1 MYLQITKNDAYCL
14 HSAIQSLIE
23 EGYNENYV
31 CPKIRLYYRMCE
43 VLNIKKN
50 PLKQEYVKKTNAL
63 IEKERKMSNI
73 VILNKTKEKMPE
85 IILSAE
91 IENLLKNSTD
101 AELRTAI
108 INMKWTIMLLQL
120 RNEELQKAIDNVD
133 EQIKKLKG
141 IR

>member
-1 MYLQITKNDAYCL
+1 MA
-14 HSAIQSLIE
+14 
-23 EGYNENYV
+23 
-31 CPKIRLYYRMCE
+31 
-43 VLNIKKN
+43 
-50 PLKQEYVKKTNAL
+50 
-63 IEKERKMSNI
+63 NI